1 MKPRFYRRRASA
13 VVFCLVAIPL
23 ACGNDHRAADD
34 DDDGVGASAGRGG
47 TVGSGGSAGKSSTPS
62 DRCSECDDSTD
73 CSTGFCN
80 RIGSSDFLELIGE
93 PLSPAGACS
102 APGDVGKCGC
112 FVGYVEGGSLCVG
125 TGCTGTAVTLC
136 DHLSGD
142 EFTGAVGTGGTGGT
156 AGTGPIGRAGG
167 AGRGGSSGTGGNLGA
182 DSLGESCDAD
192 ADCGPN
198 LICLAS
204 DALAGSG
211 PARGLCTKPCAADA
225 ECRALAAG
233 AYCIGLGS
241 DANYCVEGCLLGAI
255 NTPKCRERPELAC
268 SLIGAIP
275 GAVSCLDANDCRT
288 GQLCESSTN
297 LCFVSTADPR
307 DFLSARSAFLPRRAA
322 IRTPAMAFAS
332 PERTR
337 PKANAPRSARS
348 APRLPAAAGTARAP
362 PAWGVSSRP
371 CFPAA
376 TLRQAMS
383 ASAARCAT
391 ATPIAGS
398 PEPSAS
404 TSRAEASRIFGTATA
419 IAAHWMRARRR
430 ATRSMTV
437 PTARVAPGRAAKAET
452 AETIRAR
459 ASSADCER
467 AFAIGPGS
475 ERALTPSTSSVPTSL
490 VR

>member
-1 MKPRFYRRRASA
+1 MKPRFYQRRASA
-13 VVFCLVAIPL
+13 FAFCLVAIPL
-23 ACGNDHRAADD
+23 ACGNDKRAAD

-156 AGTGPIGRAGG
+156 GGTSGKGGTAGVGPNGRAGG
-167 AGRGGSSGTGGNLGA
+167 AGRGGSSGTGGNLA
-182 DSLGESCDAD
+182 TDSLGESCDAD

-204 DALAGSG
+204 DALDGSG

-233 AYCIGLGS
+233 AYCIGFGN
-241 DANYCVEGCLLGAI
+241 DANYCVEGCLLGTLD
-255 NTPKCRERPELAC
+255 TPKCRERPELAC
-268 SLIGAIP
+268 SVIGAIP
-275 GAVSCLDANDCRT
+275 GAVSCLDVNDCRT
-288 GQLCESSTN
+288 GQLCETTTN
-297 LCFVSTADPR
+297 LCSDAVTGCVPMCGANSDCASNQYCDFATGLCVSNRPQGLPLGSLCVPPASSGDPDPCNGFCQPGTDPTEGQCTALCSFNP
-307 DFLSARSAFLPRRAA
+307 AF
-322 IRTPAMAFAS
+322 TGCGWDG
-332 PERTR
+332 T
-337 PKANAPRSARS
+337 
-348 APRLPAAAGTARAP
+348 GTANMGCLFAT
-362 PAWGVSSRP
+362 VLSS
-371 CFPAA
+371 
-376 TLRQAMS
+376 S
-383 ASAARCAT
+383 D
-391 ATPIAGS
+391 
-398 PEPSAS
+398 
-404 TSRAEASRIFGTATA
+404 
-419 IAAHWMRARRR
+419 
-430 ATRSMTV
+430 
-437 PTARVAPGRAAKAET
+437 VAPGDVGICGALC
-452 AETIRAR
+452 
-459 ASSADCER
+459 DCNTDCR
-467 AFAIGPGS
+467 LPGTFCVDES
-475 ERALTPSTSSVPTSL
+475 GGSIEDIWNRNGYCRALDAGETESDTFDDCPDGAGGSGAGGESGDG
-490 VR
+490 